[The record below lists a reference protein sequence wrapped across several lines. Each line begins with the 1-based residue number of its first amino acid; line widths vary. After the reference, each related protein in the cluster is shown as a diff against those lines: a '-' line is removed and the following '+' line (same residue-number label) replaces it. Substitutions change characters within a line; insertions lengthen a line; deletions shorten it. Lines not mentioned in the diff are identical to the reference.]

1 MDKSAKTNFQRTSAL
16 RKPIRGRH
24 GSRITEKVSPSAIC
38 IIKSFEKSKIK
49 YNKLF
54 NLSSFKSA
62 KKPKKMQNEETVVES
77 MEDDYGDFNGW
88 SDRQI
93 LMRNSF
99 KIKKRS
105 IFRRS
110 KVSKHIKPLGNL
122 CTKVGKLFN

>member
-1 MDKSAKTNFQRTSAL
+1 MDKSARTNFQRTSAL

-24 GSRITEKVSPSAIC
+24 GSRITEKFSPSAIC

-54 NLSSFKSA
+54 NFSSFKSA
-62 KKPKKMQNEETVVES
+62 KKPQKIQNDETVVEL
-77 MEDDYGDFNGW
+77 MEDYEDFNGW
-88 SDRQI
+88 SDRQL

-105 IFRRS
+105 IFRRT
-110 KVSKHIKPLGNL
+110 KHIKPLGNL